1 MQSKDLALKNMV
13 PKIYFV
19 YIMASETCALYIGV
33 TSGLEV
39 RVHQHKQDLIE
50 GFTKKYKCHK
60 LVYFESTTDIQAAL
74 AREKQLKGWTR
85 FKKMQLI
92 KKLNS
97 TWKDLSKDFGPDPS
111 TPSDSAQDDRKT
123 E

>member
-1 MQSKDLALKNMV
+1 MV
-13 PKIYFV
+13 PKTYSV
-19 YIMASETCALYIGV
+19 YIMASEACVLYIGV

-39 RVHQHKQDLIE
+39 RVYQHKQNLVE

-60 LVYFESTTDIQAAL
+60 LVYFESTTDVQAAL

-92 KKLNS
+92 QKFNP
-97 TWKDLSKDFGPDPS
+97 TWKDLSEEFGPDPS
-111 TPSDSAQDDRKT
+111 TSSDSAQDDRG
-123 E
+123 EEQLRSE